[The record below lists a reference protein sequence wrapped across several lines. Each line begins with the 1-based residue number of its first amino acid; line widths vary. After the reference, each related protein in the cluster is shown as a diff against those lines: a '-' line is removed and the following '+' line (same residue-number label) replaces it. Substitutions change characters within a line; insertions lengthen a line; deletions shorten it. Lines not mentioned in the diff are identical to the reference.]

1 MPDGVVVRNLL
12 PRVKHDADRVQH
24 SASQQPKD
32 SALRD
37 REKHRLDCNKREP
50 AHQEVYHRGEDR
62 KMLYKPHLE
71 ENPRHRQPPDYRE
84 QRPTPASTQIDE
96 QEWGVR
102 PGDEQIDGGMVAD

>member
-1 MPDGVVVRNLL
+1 MAGAASYNEAMPYGVAVRNLL

-50 AHQEVYHRGEDR
+50 THQEVLWS
-62 KMLYKPHLE
+62 K
-71 ENPRHRQPPDYRE
+71 NSS
-84 QRPTPASTQIDE
+84 RPESP
-96 QEWGVR
+96 
-102 PGDEQIDGGMVAD
+102 